1 MGETFIVFA
10 LAAGLLRVG
19 LTLYAAGLTRAKN
32 SAGTAL
38 RSVCDLAVA
47 TLAAFVVGAVIVQ
60 LLLLRGRPFSSV
72 LSHLYSSQISEL
84 VLLVTLVASVASGI
98 AVGPLVERSRFIA
111 ALTTSAV
118 LGGVV
123 VPLLMAWS
131 VPGGWISR
139 SLRQI
144 DPAGAAW
151 LHVAGGVLAFVVARA
166 VGARDN
172 KYHRDGSASVIP
184 GHSLPMAIC
193 GALLMAIALTVQ
205 ASWWGA
211 APMLTVLL
219 SIAGATTSS
228 LVLSTLRFGKPDV
241 LFVITGML
249 GGAVAGLAGTAGIA
263 PAAGIL
269 IGAAAGLAVPTAAML
284 VDLRLRVDDPSSAIA
299 IHVGGGVIATLA
311 AGIFSTAPSVGDWI
325 VRLLGQFVGLLLA
338 TGMAAG
344 AGLAIATILR
354 GRLRASEADEFD
366 GLDLAEHDVGAYPD
380 FQQNTIRSYHLRE
393 A

>member
-1 MGETFIVFA
+1 MGETFFVIA

-19 LTLYAAGLTRAKN
+19 LALYASGLTRAKN
-32 SAGTAL
+32 SAGTSL
-38 RSVCDLAVA
+38 RSVCDLAIG
-47 TLAAFVVGAVIVQ
+47 TLAAFVVGSIILQ
-60 LLLLRGRPFSSV
+60 LFLGRDRP
-72 LSHLYSSQISEL
+72 LSAAFAHLYSSRISEL
-84 VLLVTLVASVASGI
+84 VLLVTLLAPIASGI
-98 AVGPLVERSRFIA
+98 TVGPLVERSRFIA
-111 ALTTSAV
+111 SLATSAA

-131 VPGGWISR
+131 APGGWMNR

-151 LHVAGGVLAFVVARA
+151 LHVAGGVVAFVVARA

-193 GALLMAIALTVQ
+193 GVLLIALGFVVQ

-228 LVLSTLRFGKPDV
+228 LVLSTVRFGKPDV

-249 GGAVAGLAGTAGIA
+249 GGAVAGLSGTAGIA

-269 IGAAAGLAVPTAAML
+269 IGVVAGLAVPTAAML
-284 VDLRLRVDDPSSAIA
+284 VDLRLRVDDPTSAVA
-299 IHVGGGVIATLA
+299 IHVGGGAIGVLA
-311 AGIFSTAPSVGDWI
+311 AGIFSSAPTFGDWI
-325 VRLLGQFVGLLLA
+325 LRLLGQGVALLLA
-338 TGMAAG
+338 TGLAASV
-344 AGLAIATILR
+344 GLAIASILR
-354 GRLRASEADEFD
+354 SRLRASEADEFD